1 LLASQVALNQRTKW
15 ASASLVEPS
24 KTASVTTGGE
34 QVPLEKLSE
43 NTEPEPRRS
52 SRVVTFD
59 SDRNAEFVSGVD
71 GVESSIDHVLSTHT
85 ASISRFEADH
95 VDFDHRLADAIRGS
109 SLARGDYLVRRKA
122 LTRTL
127 NFIDPAVE
135 QQYRAHF
142 ELGARRSVGE
152 QETQTDNLDHQEPAT
167 TAATAAATDPLAV
180 KVARLDDWRV
190 DPPKFSVVMDLVV
203 STIVFWTLLLI
214 CILAVNDQWWYNAA
228 FVTYATLSGSFVL
241 ALAAWTLR
249 CVLSRA
255 TLPSIWVRWWP
266 KHALSLTMINL
277 PLGALLASVHCPAA
291 GFSFAQP
298 RYWQSESLLLLFCLL
313 VLMVMFGHVNYSQIR
328 SWPKS
333 LFCCLIGIG
342 LVTMVHLCASNCQPS
357 HTAAVG
363 LVNSTV
369 VFYNATVN
377 GPDDGGG
384 GGGVVPLIP
393 DH

>member
-1 LLASQVALNQRTKW
+1 
-15 ASASLVEPS
+15 
-24 KTASVTTGGE
+24 
-34 QVPLEKLSE
+34 
-43 NTEPEPRRS
+43 
-52 SRVVTFD
+52 
-59 SDRNAEFVSGVD
+59 
-71 GVESSIDHVLSTHT
+71 
-85 ASISRFEADH
+85 
-95 VDFDHRLADAIRGS
+95 
-109 SLARGDYLVRRKA
+109 
-122 LTRTL
+122 
-127 NFIDPAVE
+127 
-135 QQYRAHF
+135 
-142 ELGARRSVGE
+142 
-152 QETQTDNLDHQEPAT
+152 
-167 TAATAAATDPLAV
+167 AATAAATDPLAV

-377 GPDDGGG
+377 GQDDGSGGG
-384 GGGVVPLIP
+384 G
-393 DH
+393 